1 MRLRAIAKLI
11 MVSLLLMAAVGLA
24 WWVGRELRSA
34 PGRRI
39 MLTSG
44 VEISVL
50 GVTYGTNHVQPG
62 FGRLLPGGLRAVLAR
77 LLGQPGAGSYRF
89 TTSQP
94 ELVVWLAHNST
105 NSAVLPSSV
114 RVGLADENGFLSGDY
129 ADFTT
134 FFNGSSGTPRRF
146 AVWPR
151 RSRELRIRVF
161 EQGPT
166 FSYHLAGEVRCANP
180 AVSHA
185 SAWTAEPLPARGTNG
200 PLVCT
205 LSAVMTGLG
214 MNTTTSA
221 QADGTTRTTFSPPDE
236 DGDNHTALRL
246 AFTDSANPSND
257 WEIAAI
263 QVADAT
269 GNSAR
274 NSSLSASFGSG
285 PERNYQ
291 FKPALWPTEPW
302 QIEFLAARR
311 PGSLFAP
318 QELVAFTNV
327 PLPASGL
334 TNRYAE
340 SALVGATK
348 VRLVEFVRREPLPED
363 ARGWSSGSLSQL
375 KLTVAN
381 LPADAKFTLVRATD
395 ETGRKLEVPSSS
407 WGNDE
412 PHDAMFSFLRVP
424 VEARSLNL
432 TFAVQAMR
440 RVTFTVQ
447 PALAT
452 TNDFSRPDP

>member
-11 MVSLLLMAAVGLA
+11 FVSLLLMTAVGLA

-39 MLTSG
+39 VLTSG

-50 GVTYGTNHVQPG
+50 GVTFGTNHVQPG

-77 LLGQPGAGSYRF
+77 LLGRPGAGSYRF

-105 NSAVLPSSV
+105 NSAVPPSSV
-114 RVGLADENGFLSGDY
+114 RVGLADETGFLSGDY

-151 RSRELRIRVF
+151 RSRELRIRLF

-180 AVSHA
+180 ALSRA
-185 SAWTAEPLPARGTNG
+185 PTWTAEPLPARRTNDN
-200 PLVCT
+200 LVCT
-205 LSAVMTGLG
+205 LSAVLTGVG
-214 MNTTTSA
+214 MNITTSA
-221 QADGTTRTTFSPPDE
+221 QADGTTRTTYSPPQE
-236 DGDNHTALRL
+236 DGENRAVLRFT
-246 AFTDSANPSND
+246 FTDQDRPSND
-257 WEIAAI
+257 WEIAEI
-263 QVADAT
+263 QVADAS

-274 NSSLSASFGSG
+274 NSSLSSSFGSG
-285 PERNYQ
+285 SERSYA
-291 FKPALWPTEPW
+291 FSPALWPSEPW
-302 QIEFLAARR
+302 RIELLAARR

-318 QELVAFTNV
+318 RELVAFTNV
-327 PLPASGL
+327 PLPAIGL

-348 VRLVEFVRREPLPED
+348 VSLVEFARREPLPKD
-363 ARGWSSGSLSQL
+363 ARGWSGGSLSQL
-375 KLTVAN
+375 KLKVAH
-381 LPADAKFTLVRATD
+381 LPADAKFTLVRAAD
-395 ETGRKLEVPSSS
+395 DTGRTLQVPSSG
-407 WGNDE
+407 WGNSE
-412 PHDAMFSFLRVP
+412 PHDATFSFSRVLAG
-424 VEARSLNL
+424 ARSLNL

-440 RVTFTVQ
+440 RFTFTVQ
-447 PALAT
+447 PVLAT
-452 TNDFSRPDP
+452 TNDFTRPSP